1 MTIVK
6 PTPGLAVPSFAL
18 PVVREI
24 QPTSAPA
31 GGSAW

>member
-24 QPTSAPA
+24 QPTPVVT

>member
-6 PTPGLAVPSFAL
+6 PQPGLAVPAFAL

-24 QPTSAPA
+24 QPAPVLA